1 LEGKMSAS
9 ADLKSAQLSGEAALE
24 RSMEIMRDSV
34 REGTHSDKSQHVC
47 GVCREWCDAIWYV
60 NEQGTRLCAGCA
72 DKINQGPASLAARGR
87 K

>member
-1 LEGKMSAS
+1 MSNA
-9 ADLKSAQLSGEAALE
+9 ADLKSAMQSL
-24 RSMEIMRDSV
+24 RDSV
-34 REGTHSDKSQHVC
+34 RDGTHSDRSKHVC